1 MPRNAEVI
9 RHWQMILHI
18 DAMKAGVSVADLAGR
33 FRVTTRTVWRD
44 LAALQEV
51 GFPLVDEKRDR
62 TTVWKLLNMPLKALN
77 DAGLS
82 VTEACSLYL
91 SRALLVS
98 FTGTPFEPGLAAIT
112 TKIEKSLSPR
122 VRAFLKRLPDVVQV
136 KAAPRKNVTAPKH
149 DEFVARLI
157 EAASERR
164 VVKLLYFSVHSN
176 REKDYEL
183 HPYNIAYAEGGL
195 YLTAYVPEYRQV
207 RVFAME
213 RVRRVTALERGFT
226 PVEDLATE
234 AFGHSLGVN
243 RGGKPERIVVAFSPR
258 VAGYVRERTWHAS
271 QQLETL
277 PDGGVRLTLKVC
289 RDWALRTWVLGWGAH
304 ARVVAPS
311 ALAEEILE
319 QLEEARD
326 GYVPKLAFD
335 ASLAY
340 LAPTPPRLPLRG

>member
-1 MPRNAEVI
+1 MPRNAEVV
-9 RHWQMILHI
+9 RHWQMLLHI
-18 DAMKAGVSVADLAGR
+18 DAVRVGVSVNELAAR
-33 FRVTTRTVWRD
+33 FNVTTRTVWRD
-44 LAALQEV
+44 LAALQEA

-98 FTGTPFEPGLAAIT
+98 FTGSPFEPGLTAIIR
-112 TKIEKSLSPR
+112 KIEKALSPR
-122 VRAFLKRLPDVVQV
+122 VRAFLGKLPEVIQV
-136 KAAPRKNVTAPKH
+136 KPAPRKKVTAARH

-157 EAASERR
+157 EAAAERR
-164 VVKLLYFSVHSN
+164 IAKVLYFSLHSN

-183 HPYNIAYAEGGL
+183 HPYHIAYAEGGL
-195 YLTAYVPEYRQV
+195 YLTAYVPEYRQI

-213 RVRRVTALERGFT
+213 RVRRVTVLDRRFT
-226 PVEDLATE
+226 PVEDLTTE
-234 AFGHSLGVN
+234 AFGHSLGVH
-243 RGGKPERIVVAFSPR
+243 RGKPERIVIDFSRR
-258 VAGYVRERTWHAS
+258 VASYVRERTWHTS
-271 QQLETL
+271 QQIDDL

-304 ARVVAPS
+304 AHVVSPS
-311 ALAEEILE
+311 ALAEDVLE

-326 GYVPKLAFD
+326 GYAPRLSFD
-335 ASLAY
+335 SPTAY
-340 LAPTPPRLPLRG
+340 YLPQARLPLGT